1 MLEQIKNKISEVH
14 GSDEKQLDII
24 FSDADRIIVEA
35 PAGCGKT
42 TTLVSK
48 IAYMIATRS
57 FAQNKKVLALTFSV
71 NAAYKMKKDL
81 ADKLPEMGLSDIR
94 EPADL
99 NRRMFISN
107 YHGLCR
113 RILSLYGY
121 LINPALKEIN
131 MFKAIGETDAKFD
144 EFLDRE
150 EIDLSEAQ
158 VDVVK
163 RFGQAVSECDEEAL
177 KNSLNQYN
185 EILISKFI
193 EKKSITY
200 NGYISL
206 TMYLLEKNKE
216 LLNFYQKLFPVVVI
230 DEFQD
235 TNYLSW
241 CFVKSF
247 INDDTKLFFVGD
259 PLQRIYGFIGAVPKL
274 MNVAADELDM
284 VQMRLEKN
292 YRFKDNLSM
301 LSLDRNI
308 RSNALNCKSPVICS
322 DAIVNLHISD
332 SHEKECE
339 WIADNVASLL
349 KNDSKQK
356 TSILVQQRGVGIDMI
371 MKEFDQRDISYFY
384 ALFTDDDEIYVA
396 YHFNALEVFRKQIDR
411 SRYHRVSKSVLNR
424 TLSEIG
430 SLYKGSSSKVVAS
443 LIDLTQAFFEK
454 IIGEYAFLS
463 DDEKY
468 TFICDTFENRALK
481 QNMDAIDARVFVST
495 VHGAKGL
502 EWENVIIPDMEP
514 YCFPNCYSLCGNCD
528 FNTGRFSS
536 GNYCRINIHNHDID
550 EFLEELSVFYVA
562 VTRARKNLFFS
573 ASKSRYNNE
582 GERKS
587 SKISCLLTLPGIKP
601 CLV

>member
-1 MLEQIKNKISEVH
+1 MLELIKKKISEIH
-14 GSDEKQLDII
+14 GGDEKQLEII

-48 IAYMIATRS
+48 IAYMIATKS
-57 FAQNKKVLALTFSV
+57 FVQNKKVLALTFSV

-121 LINPALKEIN
+121 LINPVLKEIN
-131 MFKAIGETDAKFD
+131 VFKTIGENNHKFD
-144 EFLDRE
+144 EFLSRE

-158 VDVVK
+158 FDVIK

-177 KNSLNQYN
+177 KIRLNQYN

-206 TMYLLEKNKE
+206 VMHLFDMKKNLLS
-216 LLNFYQKLFPVVVI
+216 FYQKLFPVIVI

-241 CFVKSF
+241 CFVNNF
-247 INDDTKLFFVGD
+247 ISDKTKLFFVGD

-274 MNVAADELDM
+274 MNFAASELNM

-301 LSLDRNI
+301 LSLDKNI
-308 RSNALNCKSPVICS
+308 RSNALNCMSPIIY
-322 DAIVNLHISD
+322 DEAYVNLHISD

-339 WIADNVASLL
+339 WLADKVECLL
-349 KNDSKQK
+349 KEDSSQK
-356 TSILVQQRGVGIDMI
+356 TSILVQQRGTGIDMI
-371 MKEFDQRDISYFY
+371 MKELDRRNILYFY
-384 ALFTDDDEIYVA
+384 ALFTDDDENYVS
-396 YHFNALEVFRKQIDR
+396 YHFDALEVFRKQIGR
-411 SRYHRVSKSVLNR
+411 SRYHRVSKSVLDR
-424 TLSEIG
+424 TFSEIG
-430 SLYKGSSSKVVAS
+430 SCYKGSSSKVVAS
-443 LIDLTQAFFEK
+443 LLDLTHAFFEK
-454 IIGEYAFLS
+454 IVREYAFLS

-514 YCFPNCYSLCGNCD
+514 YCFPNYFSLCRNCD
-528 FNTGRFSS
+528 GMFSLE
-536 GNYCRINIHNHDID
+536 NYCKINISNHDID
-550 EFLEELSVFYVA
+550 DFLEELSVFYVA
-562 VTRARKNLFFS
+562 VTRARKNLLFS
-573 ASKSRYNNE
+573 ASRSRYNAQ
-582 GERKS
+582 GARKS
-587 SKISCLLTLPGIKP
+587 SKVSCLLTLPGIKP
-601 CLV
+601 YLI

>member
-24 FSDADRIIVEA
+24 FSDVDRIIVEA

-48 IAYMIATRS
+48 IAYMIATKS
-57 FAQNKKVLALTFSV
+57 FGQNKKVIALTFSV
-71 NAAYKMKKDL
+71 NAAYKMKRDL

-99 NRRMFISN
+99 NQRMFISN

-121 LINPALKEIN
+121 LINPVLKEIN
-131 MFKAIGETDAKFD
+131 IFKAIGETDYKFD
-144 EFLDRE
+144 EYLSEE
-150 EIDLSEAQ
+150 EIDLSETQ
-158 VDVVK
+158 LEVVK
-163 RFGQAVSECDEEAL
+163 KFGQAVSECDEETL
-177 KNSLNQYN
+177 KNSLQQYN

-193 EKKSITY
+193 EKKNITY

-206 TMYLLEKNKE
+206 TMHLLDENKE
-216 LLNFYQKLFPVVVI
+216 LLNFYQKLFPVIVI

-241 CFVKSF
+241 CFVKKF
-247 INDDTKLFFVGD
+247 INDNTKLFFVGD
-259 PLQRIYGFIGAVPKL
+259 PLQRIYGFIGAVPRL
-274 MNVAADELDM
+274 MNLAAYELNM
-284 VQMRLEKN
+284 EQMRLEKN

-301 LSLDRNI
+301 LSLDKNI
-308 RSNALNCKSPVICS
+308 RANALNCKSPIINN
-322 DAIVNLHISD
+322 DATVNLHLSD

-339 WIADNVASLL
+339 WIADKVASLL
-349 KNDSKQK
+349 KMDNDQK
-356 TSILVQQRGVGIDMI
+356 TSILVQQRGAGIDMI
-371 MKEFDQRDISYFY
+371 MKEFDHRNISYFY
-384 ALFTDDDEIYVA
+384 ALFTDDDETYVS
-396 YHFNALEVFRKQIDR
+396 YHFEALEVFRKQIDK
-411 SRYHRVSKSVLNR
+411 SRYHRVSKSVLDR
-424 TLSEIG
+424 TLSEI
-430 SLYKGSSSKVVAS
+430 SSYYQGSSSKVVAS
-443 LIDLTQAFFEK
+443 LIDLTRAFFEK

-514 YCFPNCYSLCGNCD
+514 YCFPNYFSLCGNCD

-536 GNYCRINIHNHDID
+536 GNYCRININNHDID

-562 VTRARKNLFFS
+562 VTRARKNLLFS

-582 GERKS
+582 CERKN
-587 SKISCLLTLPGIKP
+587 SKVSCLLTLPGIKP
-601 CLV
+601 RLI